1 MFSIHSI
8 EIDGFRGRDEKIS
21 LTLNNDVNFFIGR
34 NGTGKTTLMNLLS
47 SSLNIDVMGLSLVEF
62 NSVIFRL
69 RRVGDRRRP
78 YIIVSRSV
86 DDDGDPRFLYTIAM
100 SSKAKVK
107 TYTIHT
113 SRSSSSWM
121 HMYNRASL
129 GRIQPLGD
137 TVDTVAEHLA
147 GIVNFS
153 WISVHRGI
161 ANQNAPAAMA
171 ALDSSDKSQTP
182 VDRKLNQVA
191 TDFVT
196 YFSTL
201 DKKAAEETDKFQQVY
216 LLALISPSGFD
227 SLTTVKSINVDDE
240 KSAIR
245 GMFAEFNIKSSVYN
259 NKLENF
265 TKRMSKAV
273 LNYKPNKGLAA
284 DDFLVL
290 TDTVRIHDAVKEWHK
305 LLDERA
311 KIYRPKDDFVSIVND
326 LFYRKTLS
334 INRGNQPFFTD
345 AGGKPMK
352 LDDLSSGE
360 KQLFILLGETL
371 LQQRAN
377 CIFMA
382 DEPEISLHIDWQER
396 LVPSLLKINPN
407 AQIVFATHSPD
418 VVGAYSDAAIDL
430 EKIL

>member
-8 EIDGFRGRDEKIS
+8 DIDGFRGREEKIS
-21 LTLNNDVNFFIGR
+21 LTLKDDVNFFIGR

-47 SSLNIDVMGLSLVEF
+47 SSLNVDVSGLSLVEF
-62 NSVIFRL
+62 SSVVFRL

-78 YIIVSRSV
+78 YVMVSRSV
-86 DDDGDPRFLYTIAM
+86 DGDGDPRFLYTIAM
-100 SSKAKVK
+100 SSKAKAQ
-107 TYTIHT
+107 TFTIHT
-113 SRSSSSWM
+113 SRSSSSWA
-121 HMYNRASL
+121 HMYNRAAF

-137 TVDTVAEHLA
+137 TVDTVIEHLSTL
-147 GIVNFS
+147 VNFS
-153 WISVHRGI
+153 WISVHRGVS
-161 ANQNAPAAMA
+161 NQNTSATMA
-171 ALDSSDKSQTP
+171 VLESSEKSQTP
-182 VDRKLNQVA
+182 VDRKLTQVA

-259 NKLENF
+259 TKLESF
-265 TKRMSKAV
+265 TKRMTKAV
-273 LNYKPNKGLAA
+273 SNYKPNKGLAA

-311 KIYRPKDDFVSIVND
+311 KIYKPKDDFVGIVND

-334 INRGNQPFFTD
+334 INRGNQPYFTD
-345 AGGKPMK
+345 AAGKPMK

-371 LQQRAN
+371 LQQRTS

-430 EKIL
+430 EKII